1 MGIFL
6 ADEPFQDSHIMTIT
20 ESHNEQLLAL
30 LPRLRRFARALTGNM
45 TDADDLVQTAVEKAI
60 TNMHMWQ
67 EGTHFDRWVITI
79 TKNCWLDDRRSA
91 RVRMPHDDV
100 SERFDLVGEDGR
112 ETADKRARQAEL
124 RKAVDA
130 LPDEQRAVV
139 ALVIIEGFS
148 YRETADA
155 LDIPLGTVM
164 SRLGRARA
172 VLMTKLGG
180 ALQ

>member
-1 MGIFL
+1 
-6 ADEPFQDSHIMTIT
+6 MTDT
-20 ESHNEQLLAL
+20 ESQNGQLLAL

-45 TDADDLVQTAVEKAI
+45 ADADDLVQAAVEKAI
-60 TNMHMWQ
+60 RNMHLWQ

-91 RVRMPHDDV
+91 RVRMPHEDV

-112 ETADKRARQAEL
+112 DTTEKRARQVEL

-139 ALVIIEGFS
+139 ALVIIDGFS

-155 LDIPLGTVM
+155 LEIPLGTVM
-164 SRLGRARA
+164 SRLARARA
-172 VLMTKLGG
+172 VLMSNLGA